1 MIDHKRKYWDGVGE
15 DYEIQWSNLAWQQMS
30 DREMEFVKKYLNKY
44 KPKKLL
50 DFGIGTGRIIDYLI
64 NNSSKNAS
72 IAGFDVS
79 EKMVYFCRDKFR
91 KVRKVKK
98 LAVCDIS
105 KEKIDSDKVDFIT
118 AIRMLKYNKNW
129 YLIVKDIYNTLN
141 HNGIAIITMP
151 NNNSINRFVHHTIP
165 VYRSTAQELR
175 NVCKAVGFEV
185 LEIRSVSKIPDVFYG
200 NKFKNNKLYV
210 KVLIVMERLLEFIL
224 GKVILGRCL
233 FVAARKK

>member
-1 MIDHKRKYWDGVGE
+1 MVDHKGKYWDGVGE

-30 DREMEFVKKYLNKY
+30 DREMEFVNKYLNKY

-72 IAGFDVS
+72 ITGLDVS
-79 EKMVYFCRDKFR
+79 EKMVCFCRDKFR

-105 KEKIDSDKVDFIT
+105 KEKIDSDNVDFIT
-118 AIRMLKYNKNW
+118 AIRVLKYNKNW
-129 YLIVKDIYNTLN
+129 ATIVKKVSSKLKR
-141 HNGIAIITMP
+141 NGVFVFTMP
-151 NNNSINRFVHHTIP
+151 NYNSINRFVHHTIP

-210 KVLIVMERLLEFIL
+210 KVLIAIEKLLEFIL